1 MVFQPRQPKAMLPYL
16 QPPELSGPL
25 ELGRVRLRQRLLELE
40 KPAIYLWL
48 EEVPPLE
55 ALLPQLDLLSLE
67 ERQRAEQLHLLEDR
81 RRFLAGRLLLRT
93 LLSRYTGIPPQD
105 ISLDRTASGK
115 PYWRDPPLPLQFNL
129 SHSQQGILVG
139 LTLQRRIGVDL
150 EQIRPVPYWQRIAQR
165 YFSAAEQAHL
175 LACPP
180 PERDAVFLQMW
191 TQKEALLKAMG
202 VGLAGAR
209 RLARDPDPAWL
220 VLPLRVAEGYVA
232 AVAMEQGKGSAAAAP
247 PTLWL
252 SQGLQGASQELVA
265 VQPAARAGL
274 PSFS

>member
-1 MVFQPRQPKAMLPYL
+1 MLPYL

-55 ALLPQLDLLSLE
+55 ALLSQLDLLSLE

-129 SHSQQGILVG
+129 SHSRERVLVG
-139 LTLQRRIGVDL
+139 LMWQARIGVDL
-150 EQIRPVPYWQRIAQR
+150 EWIRPVPRWQRIARR
-165 YFSAAEQAHL
+165 YFSAAEQARL

-180 PERDAVFLQMW
+180 AERERVFLELW

-202 VGLAGAR
+202 VGLARAR
-209 RLARDPDPAWL
+209 AAAGDPCWL
-220 VLPLRVAEGYVA
+220 TLPLRVAEGYVA
-232 AVAMEQGKGSAAAAP
+232 AVAMERLEVGGP
-247 PTLWL
+247 VPTVQLC
-252 SQGLQGASQELVA
+252 QGADLFT
-265 VQPAARAGL
+265 PA
-274 PSFS
+274 